1 MEKRGRGRPRK
12 SKFGETRVFEIDEK
26 TFLVEVDLTC
36 LSGRQNVTGADAG
49 IIRRPPTRLTD
60 VDMKAIFRKVR
71 TVKID
76 GKPYAVCID
85 LFRALGYKSVH
96 GAVKRYCK
104 GAAKCRVRIRKKLRM
119 TSVIPVEDARR
130 LVVEFAKTDDQD
142 DWDDATSIVPVEYTK
157 EEKKYLKKRMVAER
171 NLTHYFLND
180 KNLIF

>member
-1 MEKRGRGRPRK
+1 
-12 SKFGETRVFEIDEK
+12 
-26 TFLVEVDLTC
+26 
-36 LSGRQNVTGADAG
+36 
-49 IIRRPPTRLTD
+49 
-60 VDMKAIFRKVR
+60 
-71 TVKID
+71 
-76 GKPYAVCID
+76 
-85 LFRALGYKSVH
+85 
-96 GAVKRYCK
+96 
-104 GAAKCRVRIRKKLRM
+104 M